1 MTSETT
7 PESSTWRSKA
17 DKAADAD
24 LTALPRVR
32 KTGKVPIK
40 SWVPDLEGSVLE
52 QATNLSNLPFAIR
65 HVALMPD
72 AHAGYGMPIGGV
84 LFADG
89 AVVPYAIGVDIG
101 CGVVLVETDLTVE
114 TLPGRG
120 PRPRPALRRRPG
132 AGRVRHACRTPC
144 RARRPT
150 RRSGSTSRRRSRT
163 PGSIGPGEQ
172 LGTLGGREPLP
183 RGPARRGRPGVRDA
197 PLGLAERSARRS
209 ATRSTRP
216 RSRRTGAGTRRCRT
230 TSWRTC
236 RSTPTGTRATGRR

>member
-24 LTALPRVR
+24 LTTLPRVR

-114 TLPGRG
+114 TLPGEVLDRFLPYVADRAPVG
-120 PRPRPALRRRPG
+120 FATLTSGRSWPRRRLWS
-132 AGRVRHACRTPC
+132 GRSV
-144 RARRPT
+144 
-150 RRSGSTSRRRSRT
+150 G
-163 PGSIGPGEQ
+163 
-172 LGTLGGREPLP
+172 
-183 RGPARRGRPGVRDA
+183 
-197 PLGLAERSARRS
+197 
-209 ATRSTRP
+209 
-216 RSRRTGAGTRRCRT
+216 
-230 TSWRTC
+230 
-236 RSTPTGTRATGRR
+236 